1 MSFFVSSTLYY
12 GRGITQIQYLALKNH
27 VNWKRYEEYVN
38 KRYSP
43 FIMVCNP
50 CEPYPNMIRQLSS
63 AVSYASSGDFA
74 RGYLSLSSVPER
86 FRDAEN
92 PIACEPDNIMLE
104 IQSILNEFPSHDDSY
119 RLWLMDAKWRSNM
132 ILSSA
137 AYTPPFSFHRRL
149 PVVDI
154 TINDPIEKGLKRHQM
169 LFEEMKNRPQPSW
182 YSTFSASNED
192 ENTWP
197 A

>member
-12 GRGITQIQYLALKNH
+12 GRGITEIQYLALKNH
-27 VNWKRYEEYVN
+27 VNWKRYEEYIN

-43 FIMVCNP
+43 FMMVCNP
-50 CEPYPNMIRQLSS
+50 CKPDPDMVQQLSS

-86 FRDAEN
+86 FRDNFYETN
-92 PIACEPDNIMLE
+92 SIMLE
-104 IQSILNEFPSHDDSY
+104 IQSILNEFPSRDDSY
-119 RLWLMDAKWRSNM
+119 RLWLMDAKWRGNM

-149 PVVDI
+149 PVIDF
-154 TINDPIEKGLKRHQM
+154 TINNPSIEKGLKRHQM

-182 YSTFSASNED
+182 YSAFSASNED